1 MANIETGF
9 DISAVGTIID
19 ISPSSGGKGCTITNF
34 SDEGTPF
41 DAPDVDAS
49 TNKKNLNGTMI
60 SSRTPSVYPVSV
72 TVIPGSYEDDYL
84 WAALQKSLIQPG
96 EAGVTEVDKLY
107 YNITIKIPNINE
119 SGRKTGTRTFTW
131 ANARVKNG
139 PTGPSASSE
148 GRLAARTYTFEA
160 ESLLKS

>member
-19 ISPSSGGKGCTITNF
+19 ISPSRGGRGCTITNF

-49 TNKKNLNGTMI
+49 TNRKNLNGTMI
-60 SSRTPSVYPVSV
+60 SSRTPSVYPLSI

-84 WAALQKSLIQPG
+84 WAVLQKSLIQPG
-96 EAGVTEVDKLY
+96 GITDVANLY
-107 YNITIKIPNINE
+107 YDITLRTPNINE
-119 SGRKTGTRTFTW
+119 SGRRTGRRTFTY
-131 ANARVKNG
+131 ANARIKSG
-139 PTGPSASSE
+139 PTGPSTSAE